1 MSKPRVTIG
10 MTARDAADTISDA
23 LGSMAGQT
31 YGNTE
36 LIVIDDGSKD
46 KTGHVIDRWGDT
58 TRAQILQGAKS
69 LGVSRRREQIRRKAN
84 GDYLIWHDADDIWLP
99 SRVAHLVDRA
109 KATAADVTIDHL
121 EYMGCDDDVRKV
133 PEWTQSDASWT
144 RLFERNTMNP
154 HPLLSRRAID
164 TIRYREEVTN
174 SDDYDAWLQLV
185 ATGCKFVQ
193 LDRVGMFMRRSPG
206 GLSADHDACRK
217 DTAFILSQYPAEA
230 VMVWYTDRGIP
241 DEHTQQMLVLRSMF
255 LGDWETAWGILC
267 MMDATPDPERFDPD
281 FYRGT
286 VGLHLGLEW
295 AKEHMLRHVNRCP
308 KSAAGWNNLA
318 LFDDTA
324 TENLLRQAIDTLPN
338 YRDAQ
343 INLNVLN
350 CTVTSVLND
359 TPRITDT
366 QI

>member
-10 MTARDAADTISDA
+10 MTARDAADTIWDA

-31 YGNTE
+31 YHNTE

-69 LGVSRRREQIRRKAN
+69 LGVSRRREQIRKKAN

-99 SRVAHLVDRA
+99 SRVASLVDRA

-121 EYMGCDDDVRKV
+121 EYMGCDGDVRKV
-133 PEWTQSDASWT
+133 PQWTQSDASWT

-164 TIRYREEVTN
+164 TIRYDPEVTN

-185 ATGCKFVQ
+185 ATGRKFVQ
-193 LDRVGMFMRRSPG
+193 LDRVGMYMRRNPT
-206 GLSADHDACRK
+206 GLSADHDACRN
-217 DTAFILSQYPAEA
+217 DTARILAKYPEGAISA
-230 VMVWYTDRGIP
+230 WYIERGI
-241 DEHTQQMLVLRSMF
+241 DSEIGKQMLVLRSIF
-255 LGDWETAWGILC
+255 VGNWDRAWFWV
-267 MMDATPDPERFDPD
+267 MDMDATPDPERFDPD

-286 VGLHLGLEW
+286 VGLHLGHEG